1 MFNNMKIAT
10 KIVLVALIG
19 LIGLAVVSMVVIPGL
34 NKIGGEIEEIAEYQ
48 IPLNTYITELEK
60 NILEEEILTYKLVI
74 EAKDVHSK
82 EFKDLEHHIKKLEDG
97 TDETISH
104 AEKLAKKAIDHSHD
118 EKTKKQYKE
127 FLHTLE
133 LLETLQGKFEKSL
146 KTFEHDLETGHL
158 KDSDKEMVELHHEL
172 SSMDGNVTTL
182 MHHME
187 GLLSHSTHQA
197 EEDEHTLVSLIIYIG
212 IAVLIGI
219 SIFSFILIGSIKKS
233 LNGLNSAIVNLLT
246 TKDIKSR
253 VEIISKDEVGEIS
266 INLNQYLQTIEDGI
280 EEDNKFII
288 DTQSVMSRV
297 EKGWFSQLIVANTTN
312 PALMRL
318 KSTINTSLDNLKDN
332 FNTINGILQQYAHL
346 DYTKELALSDIEKD
360 GSFDHLINDVNKLKD
375 AITVML
381 VDSKQNGLTLDD
393 SSNILLQNVDI
404 LNRNSNE
411 AAVALEETAAS
422 MEEITSQI
430 TNTGDSM
437 SLMSKYGKGVKS
449 TVSYGLK
456 LATQTAESM
465 SAVNT
470 EVMSIS
476 DAISVIDQIAFQ
488 TNILSLNAAVEAAT
502 AGEAGKGFAV
512 VAQEVRNL
520 ASRSAEAASEIKSI
534 VESTTKKSNQG
545 KEISDEMIRGYRELH
560 KSIDETFEH
569 IGTIQDSSA
578 EQLQAINQINDAINQ
593 IDQQT
598 QKNAMTA
605 AQTKDIA
612 IQTDGIA
619 KLIVSNANE
628 KEFIGKNSVKAKGTE
643 HVNCEV

>member
-1 MFNNMKIAT
+1 MKIAT
-10 KIVLVALIG
+10 KIILVALIG
-19 LIGLAVVSMVVIPGL
+19 LFGLAVVSATVIPGL

-332 FNTINGILQQYAHL
+332 FNIINGILQQYAHL

-437 SLMSKYGKGVKS
+437 TLMSKYGKGVKS